1 MSVYLSPIKH
11 PNTEISGKLKHLS
24 VQKEHVLHG
33 CQWKKKILYAILK
46 KILELLKAVPGT
58 PLENY
63 NTILSVIPV
72 IPKAVTQNWSV
83 RYI

>member
-1 MSVYLSPIKH
+1 MCYMGVS
-11 PNTEISGKLKHLS
+11 E
-24 VQKEHVLHG
+24 
-33 CQWKKKILYAILK
+33 KKKFLYAILK

-72 IPKAVTQNWSV
+72 IPKAVTQN
-83 RYI
+83 